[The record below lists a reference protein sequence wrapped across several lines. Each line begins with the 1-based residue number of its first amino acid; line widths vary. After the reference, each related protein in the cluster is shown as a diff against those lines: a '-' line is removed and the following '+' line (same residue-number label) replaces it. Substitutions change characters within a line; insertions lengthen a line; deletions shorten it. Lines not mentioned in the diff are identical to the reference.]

1 MFEQLAQLVVLF
13 FVIFDPLASFVVFLA
28 ATKGMKKTDKTRAAL
43 LAVLVA
49 ASVSAVVLL
58 LGTNLLALF
67 NTDLNNFRVAG
78 GIVLS
83 LLGIKMAM
91 GQSLANVESVK
102 GSAEAIASVIGTPLL
117 TGPAAISAIII
128 SSSDYGMATTA
139 AAVGIVLGL
148 TLLLLAAADHAYKA
162 IGKTGVQVMSTLLGL
177 ITLAWGVGF
186 VLTGLGW

>member
-1 MFEQLAQLVVLF
+1 MFEQLVQLTVLF

-28 ATKGMKKTDKTRAAL
+28 ATKGMKKPDKTHAAL

-58 LGTNLLALF
+58 LGTNLLTLF
-67 NTDLNNFRVAG
+67 NTNLDNFRVAG
-78 GIVLS
+78 GIVLA

-91 GQSLANVESVK
+91 GQSLANVEKVK

-128 SSSDYGMATTA
+128 SSSDYGMVTTA
-139 AAVGIVLGL
+139 AAVGIVLVL
-148 TLLLLAAADHAYKA
+148 TLLLLVMADRAYKA